1 MTPKNQLRFF
11 VRLQLIKKSIITP
24 KYCCVLLKANMR
36 NQARFIRNKKLI
48 LSPKNYAKNLVI
60 LALCFPPT
68 LLANPSG
75 SQVISG
81 QVSIDNSVAGV
92 TKITNSPGAI
102 IHWQDFNIKKD
113 EITQFIQQNSKS
125 SVLNRIVGGNPT
137 EILGQLISNGK
148 VFLINPNGVVFG
160 SGSSVDT
167 QGLMVSTLDL
177 SNNDFR
183 NNNFHFIAG
192 SNTGSIRNE
201 GVIHAG
207 ADGNILLI
215 APSIENTGSIKAEGG
230 KITLAAGQEFTLT
243 SLDNPDIQFQIQ
255 APENKALN
263 IGELLTQGG
272 AVDIFANSIT
282 HSGAINADSVSID
295 KQGNIRLIAKEDV
308 TLGANSKISA
318 NNNSDKASNLHI
330 KADNAV
336 FIGDNTSIASTQGKL
351 NIILNADADVKNG
364 GNIQVNTGATLNSNG
379 GNIVLG
385 GGKCS
390 ATDCDQSAKGYTA
403 SPAQSDGITIN
414 HAALNSNGG
423 EIKIY
428 GEGYSSQ
435 TVPLSDVHGV
445 FVNQSTMTSNAGN
458 ISINGKGGSGRS
470 NYNNNGIF
478 LTGNEK
484 TTDISTTSGNINL
497 TGTSSASNGS
507 DNFGISSDTTTIK
520 TTGGSLTLNGT
531 GANGDT
537 GLLLESNSRIG
548 DASTGD
554 VTLISSNA
562 AKNSN
567 SFAMLNTIPS
577 GKNPI
582 LQTKG
587 TLSINASGTVSQRS
601 PIMAEKL
608 MLLGNANYQLTN
620 AENTIGTLVANAI
633 GNLNFLNSGAL
644 TLGDTQ
650 TGISATGTIAI
661 ATHKGDLSIANN
673 VTTNN
678 ASQNALKLNAGQSE
692 TDTLDSNI
700 IISQNAKVIIG
711 NGGVG
716 QLLTGSIQNSTG
728 VFDAVGLNHSRYGS
742 DETTVNYSAPLTEG
756 IYAIYREQPMLTIV
770 AESVDNIRILPYL
783 DGKIFTTG
791 FVNGDTV
798 DILTNIAFSGSSQGK
813 IKPNVYTYSLTPNA
827 ENTLGYQ
834 MLFLDGTVKLSD
846 YKNSG
851 GDYPIVG
858 TGFVKNT
865 QNQQTNTVITLSGQ
879 MTTTDSTTDTKD
891 EEEVLASNDVTDAI
905 TKTPLGQC
913 Q

>member
-1 MTPKNQLRFF
+1 MKTQSH
-11 VRLQLIKKSIITP
+11 LI
-24 KYCCVLLKANMR
+24 LNE
-36 NQARFIRNKKLI
+36 QWI
-48 LSPKNYAKNLVI
+48 LSPCNCVKNLII

-68 LLANPSG
+68 LLASPSG

-81 QVSIDNSVAGV
+81 QVNIDNSVAGV

-102 IHWQDFNIKKD
+102 IHWQDFNIKKN

-177 SNNDFR
+177 SNNDFK
-183 NNNFHFIAG
+183 NNTFHFIAG
-192 SNTGSIRNE
+192 SNTGNIRSE
-201 GVIHAG
+201 GIIHAG

-215 APSIENTGSIKAEGG
+215 APTIENTGSIKTEGG

-255 APENKALN
+255 APENNVLN

-282 HSGAINADSVSID
+282 HSGAINADSVSVD
-295 KQGNIRLIAKEDV
+295 KQGNIQLFAKEDV

-336 FIGDNTSIASTQGKL
+336 LIGANTGIESTQGKL
-351 NIILNADADVKNG
+351 NIVLNADADAKNG
-364 GNIQVNTGATLNSNG
+364 GNIQVNSGTTLNSNG

-390 ATDCDQSAKGYTA
+390 TTDCDNTAKGYTA
-403 SPAQSDGITIN
+403 SLAQSDGVSISYAT
-414 HAALNSNGG
+414 LNSNGG
-423 EIKIY
+423 EINIY
-428 GEGYSSQ
+428 GEGYSSK

-445 FVNQSTMTSNAGN
+445 FINQSTLTSNAGN
-458 ISINGKGGSGRS
+458 VTINGKGGEGKS

-520 TTGGSLTLNGT
+520 TTGGSITLNGT

-661 ATHKGDLSIANN
+661 ATHKGDLTITNN

-692 TDTLDSNI
+692 KETLDSNI

-728 VFDAVGLNHSRYGS
+728 VFNAVGLNHSRYGS
-742 DETTVNYSAPLTEG
+742 DETTVNYSTPLTEE
-756 IYAIYREQPMLTIV
+756 IYAIYREQPMLTV
-770 AESVDNIRILPYL
+770 AAESVDNVRILPYL
-783 DGKIFTTG
+783 DGKISTTG

-827 ENTLGYQ
+827 GNTLGYQ
-834 MLFLDGTVKLSD
+834 MIFLDGTVKLSD
-846 YKNSG
+846 DK
-851 GDYPIVG
+851 VG
-858 TGFVKNT
+858 NPTTGTEIPTVIKTT

>member
-1 MTPKNQLRFF
+1 M
-11 VRLQLIKKSIITP
+11 RLQLIKKSIINP
-24 KYCCVLLKANMR
+24 KYCCVLLKANMKTQSHLIL
-36 NQARFIRNKKLI
+36 NEKWI
-48 LSPKNYAKNLVI
+48 LSPCNCVKNLII

-81 QVSIDNSVAGV
+81 QVNIDNSVAGV

-102 IHWQDFNIKKD
+102 IHWQDFNIKKN

-148 VFLINPNGVVFG
+148 VFLINPNGIVFG

-177 SNNDFR
+177 SNNDFK
-183 NNNFHFIAG
+183 NNTFHFIAG
-192 SNTGSIRNE
+192 SNTGNIRSE
-201 GVIHAG
+201 GIIHAG

-215 APSIENTGSIKAEGG
+215 APTIENTGSIKTEGG

-255 APENKALN
+255 APENNVLN

-282 HSGAINADSVSID
+282 HSGAINADSVSVD
-295 KQGNIRLIAKEDV
+295 KQGNIQLFAKEDV
-308 TLGANSKISA
+308 ALGANSKISA

-336 FIGDNTSIASTQGKL
+336 LIGANTSIESTQGKL
-351 NIILNADADVKNG
+351 NIVLNADADAKNG
-364 GNIQVNTGATLNSNG
+364 GNIQVNSGTTLNSNG
-379 GNIVLG
+379 GNIILG

-403 SPAQSDGITIN
+403 SLAQSDGVSISYAT
-414 HAALNSNGG
+414 LNSNGG
-423 EIKIY
+423 EINIY
-428 GEGYSSQ
+428 GEGYSSK

-445 FVNQSTMTSNAGN
+445 FIDQSKLTSNAGN
-458 ISINGKGGSGRS
+458 ITINGKGGEGKS
-470 NYNNNGIF
+470 NHNNNGIF

-484 TTDISTTSGNINL
+484 TTNILTTSGNITL
-497 TGTSSASNGS
+497 KGTSSTSNGS
-507 DNFGISSDTTTIK
+507 DNFGLSSETTTIK
-520 TTGGSLTLNGT
+520 TSGGSITLNGT

-537 GLLLESNSRIG
+537 GLLFESNSRIG
-548 DASTGD
+548 DVSTGD
-554 VTLISSNA
+554 ITLVSSNA
-562 AKNSN
+562 ANNSN
-567 SFAMLNTIPS
+567 SFSMLNTIPS

-587 TLSINASGTVSQRS
+587 TLSINASGNVSQLS
-601 PIMAEKL
+601 PMMAEKL
-608 MLLGNANYQLTN
+608 MLSGNANYQLTN
-620 AENTIGTLVANAI
+620 AENTIGTLVANTI

-650 TGISATGTIAI
+650 TGISSTGTIAI
-661 ATHKGDLSIANN
+661 ATNKGDLTIANAI
-673 VTTNN
+673 TTNN

-692 TDTLDSNI
+692 KETLDSNI
-700 IISQNAKVIIG
+700 IISQNAKIFIG

-728 VFDAVGLNHSRYGS
+728 VFNLVGLKHSRYGS
-742 DETTVNYSAPLTEG
+742 DESVKSYTAPLSEG
-756 IYAIYREQPMLTIV
+756 VYAIYREQPTLMVT
-770 AESVDNIRILPYL
+770 AESIINQTSLPFNN
-783 DGKIFTTG
+783 GKLLSDG
-791 FVNGDTV
+791 FVNGDKA
-798 DILTNIAFSGSSQGK
+798 DILTNIAFSGSSQGN
-813 IKPNVYTYSLTPNA
+813 IKPNVFNYDLVPYA

-834 MLFLDGTVKLSD
+834 MVFKIGTVTLS
-846 YKNSG
+846 NVQNT
-851 GDYPIVG
+851 PPG
-858 TGFVKNT
+858 TEIPTALNPTTIKNT
-865 QNQQTNTVITLSGQ
+865 QSQQTNTVITLSGEIN
-879 MTTTDSTTDTKD
+879 TNDSTSESEK
-891 EEEVLASNDVTDAI
+891 EENVLASNDASDATT
-905 TKTPLGQC
+905 TKPLGQC

>member
-1 MTPKNQLRFF
+1 
-11 VRLQLIKKSIITP
+11 VRLQLIKKSIIIP
-24 KYCCVLLKANMR
+24 KYCCVLLKANMKTQSHLIINEKR
-36 NQARFIRNKKLI
+36 I
-48 LSPKNYAKNLVI
+48 LSPCNRVKNLII

-102 IHWQDFNIKKD
+102 IHWQDFNIKKN

-177 SNNDFR
+177 SNNDFK
-183 NNNFHFIAG
+183 NNTFHFIAG
-192 SNTGSIRNE
+192 SNTGNIRSE
-201 GVIHAG
+201 GIIHAG

-215 APSIENTGSIKAEGG
+215 SPTIENTGSIKTEGG

-255 APENKALN
+255 APENNVLN

-282 HSGAINADSVSID
+282 HSGAINADSVGVD
-295 KQGNIRLIAKEDV
+295 KQGNIQLFAKEDV

-336 FIGDNTSIASTQGKL
+336 LVGANSSIESTQGKL
-351 NIILNADADVKNG
+351 NIVLNADADAKNG
-364 GNIQVNTGATLNSNG
+364 GNIQVNSGTTLNSHG
-379 GNIVLG
+379 GNIILG

-390 ATDCDQSAKGYTA
+390 ATDCDQSAKGYAA
-403 SPAQSDGITIN
+403 SLAQSDGVSIS
-414 HAALNSNGG
+414 HATLNSNGG
-423 EIKIY
+423 EINIY
-428 GEGYSSQ
+428 GEGYSSK

-445 FVNQSTMTSNAGN
+445 FIDQSTLTSNAGN
-458 ISINGKGGSGRS
+458 ITINGKGGEGKS
-470 NYNNNGIF
+470 NHNNNGIF

-484 TTDISTTSGNINL
+484 TTDISTTSGNITL

-507 DNFGISSDTTTIK
+507 DNFGLSSDTTTIK
-520 TTGGSLTLNGT
+520 TSGGSITLNGK
-531 GANGDT
+531 GANGDA
-537 GLLLESNSRIG
+537 GLLFESNSRIG

-554 VTLISSNA
+554 ITLASSNT

-567 SFAMLNTIPS
+567 SFSMLNTIPS

-587 TLSINASGTVSQRS
+587 TLSINASGNVSQLS

-608 MLLGNANYQLTN
+608 MLSGNANYQLTN
-620 AENTIGTLVANAI
+620 AENTIGTLVANTI
-633 GNLNFLNSGAL
+633 GNLNFLNSGVLA
-644 TLGDTQ
+644 LGDAQ
-650 TGISATGTIAI
+650 TGISSTGTIAI
-661 ATHKGDLSIANN
+661 ATNKGDLTIANAI
-673 VTTNN
+673 TTNN

-692 TDTLDSNI
+692 KETLDSNI
-700 IISQNAKVIIG
+700 IISENAKVSIG

-716 QLLTGSIQNSTG
+716 QLLTGSIENSTG
-728 VFDAVGLNHSRYGS
+728 VFDLVGLNHSRYGS

-756 IYAIYREQPMLTIV
+756 IYAIYREQPTLTVV
-770 AESVDNIRILPYL
+770 AESVRDIKILPYL
-783 DGKIFTTG
+783 DGTLYSTG
-791 FVNGDTV
+791 FVNGDNT
-798 DILTNIAFSGSSQGK
+798 DILTNITFSGSSQGN
-813 IKPNVYTYSLTPNA
+813 IKPNVYTYDLTPNA
-827 ENTLGYQ
+827 DNTLGYQ
-834 MLFLDGTVKLSD
+834 MVFLNGTVTLSND
-846 YKNSG
+846 KTT
-851 GDYPIVG
+851 PITG
-858 TGFVKNT
+858 TEIPTVIKNT
-865 QNQQTNTVITLSGQ
+865 QSQQTTTVITLSGQ
-879 MTTTDSTTDTKD
+879 MNTNDSTSESKK
-891 EEEVLASNDVTDAI
+891 EEDVLASNDVTDA
-905 TKTPLGQC
+905 TTTTPLGQC

>member
-1 MTPKNQLRFF
+1 M
-11 VRLQLIKKSIITP
+11 RLELIKKSIIIP
-24 KYCCVLLKANMR
+24 KYCCVLLKANMKTQSHLIL
-36 NQARFIRNKKLI
+36 NEKWI
-48 LSPKNYAKNLVI
+48 LSPCNCVKNLII

-81 QVSIDNSVAGV
+81 QVNIDNSVAGV

-102 IHWQDFNIKKD
+102 IHWQDFNIKKN

-177 SNNDFR
+177 SNNDFK
-183 NNNFHFIAG
+183 NNTFHFIAG
-192 SNTGSIRNE
+192 SNTGNIRSE
-201 GVIHAG
+201 GIIHAG

-215 APSIENTGSIKAEGG
+215 APTIENTGSIKTEGG

-255 APENKALN
+255 APENNVLN

-282 HSGAINADSVSID
+282 HSGAINADSVSVD
-295 KQGNIRLIAKEDV
+295 KQGNIQLFAKEDV

-336 FIGDNTSIASTQGKL
+336 LIGANTGIESTQGKL
-351 NIILNADADVKNG
+351 NIVLNADADAKNG
-364 GNIQVNTGATLNSNG
+364 GNIQVNSGTTLNSNG

-390 ATDCDQSAKGYTA
+390 TTDCDNTAKGYTA
-403 SPAQSDGITIN
+403 SLAQSDGVSISYAT
-414 HAALNSNGG
+414 LNSNGG
-423 EIKIY
+423 EINIY
-428 GEGYSSQ
+428 GEGYSSK

-445 FVNQSTMTSNAGN
+445 FINQSTLTSNAGN
-458 ISINGKGGSGRS
+458 VTINGKGGEGKS

-484 TTDISTTSGNINL
+484 KTDISTTSGNIIL

-520 TTGGSLTLNGT
+520 TTGGSITLNGT

-562 AKNSN
+562 ANNSN

-577 GKNPI
+577 GRNPI

-661 ATHKGDLSIANN
+661 ATHKGDLTIANN

-692 TDTLDSNI
+692 KETLDSNI

-716 QLLTGSIQNSTG
+716 QLLTGSIENSTG
-728 VFDAVGLNHSRYGS
+728 VFDLVGLNHSRYGS

-756 IYAIYREQPMLTIV
+756 IYAIYREQPTLTVV
-770 AESVDNIRILPYL
+770 AESVRDIKILPYL
-783 DGKIFTTG
+783 DGTLYSTG
-791 FVNGDTV
+791 FVNGDNA
-798 DILTNIAFSGSSQGK
+798 DILTNITFSGSSQGN
-813 IKPNVYTYSLTPNA
+813 IKPNVYTYDLTPNA
-827 ENTLGYQ
+827 DNTLGYQ
-834 MLFLDGTVKLSD
+834 MVFLNGTVTLSND
-846 YKNSG
+846 KTT
-851 GDYPIVG
+851 PITG
-858 TGFVKNT
+858 TEIPTVIKNT
-865 QNQQTNTVITLSGQ
+865 QSQQTTTVITLSGQ